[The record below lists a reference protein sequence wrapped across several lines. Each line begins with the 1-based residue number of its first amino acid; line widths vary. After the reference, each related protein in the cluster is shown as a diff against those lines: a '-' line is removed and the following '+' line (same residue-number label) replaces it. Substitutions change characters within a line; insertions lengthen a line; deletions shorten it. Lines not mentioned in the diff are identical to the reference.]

1 MKTIK
6 INDCKVNISPKTYK
20 RIERIAAEKKIA
32 FSEAISFLLSKVK

>member
-6 INDCKVNISPKTYK
+6 INDYKVNISPKTYK

-32 FSEAISFLLSKVK
+32 FSEAISFLLEKVK